1 MRDQVTSR
9 REVGPSVTIP
19 ALSGKRTL
27 KVLYLFSGI
36 SRKASI
42 AEYIAKR
49 CEKDGFGLEF
59 WEVDILIH
67 GKSDDMLDKDMVGM
81 AGETERA
88 Q

>member
-1 MRDQVTSR
+1 MNGVWQSDGSRHTVRDQVTSR

-19 ALSGKRTL
+19 AQSGKRTL

-49 CEKDGFGLEF
+49 CERETVTVLNF
-59 WEVDILIH
+59 W
-67 GKSDDMLDKDMVGM
+67 KS
-81 AGETERA
+81 TS
-88 Q
+88 